1 MSNREFYQDTFS
13 QVRSSTEIR
22 WEDYRTMRRRKRNL
36 RRVFTLAAALCA
48 LAVLSIAAAATG
60 FFGLRDILLSEKGS
74 VSVTDGDGVV
84 RQPLRLA
91 EYPGEP
97 GPGGVACLFG
107 QLRPGRRHH
116 RRDRQQPHGL

>member
-48 LAVLSIAAAATG
+48 LAVLSIAAAAPG

-84 RQPLRLA
+84 V
-91 EYPGEP
+91 PGEYEQRDFVSLSGWQNTP
-97 GPGGVACLFG
+97 ESRALEI
-107 QLRPGRRHH
+107 GRASCRE
-116 RRDRQQPHGL
+116 RVSPYV